1 VSGVQVRVRVGGE
14 QYALP
19 VAHIHEVVDLGK
31 LGAVPGSAD
40 CVLGLL
46 NLNGE
51 IVPAFDLA
59 SILQI
64 ARDAQPRRL
73 LITQRGSQRAA
84 FAVDEVLDVGP
95 LDGTMQ
101 ESDSPHLLASM
112 VLDGAMVG
120 MLDVDGLFASIAPGD
135 REDDQ

>member
-1 VSGVQVRVRVGGE
+1 VGGE

-19 VAHIHEVVDLGK
+19 VAYIHEVVDLGEVS
-31 LGAVPGSAD
+31 AVPGSAD

-46 NLNGE
+46 NCSGE
-51 IVPAFDLA
+51 IIPAFDLA

-64 ARDAQPRRL
+64 ERDGHPRRL
-73 LITQRGSQRAA
+73 LITQCDGHRAA

-95 LDGTMQ
+95 LAGTMQ
-101 ESDSPHLLASM
+101 ESDSPQLLASM

-120 MLDVDGLFASIAPGD
+120 MLAVDGLFASIAPEAQ
-135 REDDQ
+135 R

>member
-1 VSGVQVRVRVGGE
+1 VRVGGE
-14 QYALP
+14 QYALG
-19 VAHIHEVVDLGK
+19 VEHVHEVLDLGE
-31 LGAVPGSAD
+31 LSAVPGSAD
-40 CVLGLL
+40 SVLGLL

-64 ARDAQPRRL
+64 ERDAHPRYL
-73 LITQRGSQRAA
+73 LIVQRGGQRAA

-95 LDGTMQ
+95 LDGTLQ
-101 ESDSPHLLASM
+101 ESDSPHLLGSI

-120 MLDVDGLFASIAPGD
+120 TLAVDGLFASIAPEVQ
-135 REDDQ
+135 R

>member
-1 VSGVQVRVRVGGE
+1 MSSVQVLVRVGGE
-14 QYALP
+14 QYALG
-19 VAHIHEVVDLGK
+19 VEHVHEVVDLGE
-31 LGAVPGSAD
+31 LSAVPGSAD

-64 ARDAQPRRL
+64 ERDEDPRRL
-73 LITQRGSQRAA
+73 LITQCDSQRAA

-95 LDGTMQ
+95 LAGTMQ
-101 ESDSPHLLASM
+101 ESDCPHLLASM

-120 MLDVDGLFASIAPGD
+120 MLAVDGLFASITA
-135 REDDQ
+135 EDQR

>member
-1 VSGVQVRVRVGGE
+1 VRVRVGGE

-19 VAHIHEVVDLGK
+19 VQYVHEVVDLGE
-31 LGAVPGSAD
+31 LSAVPGAAD

-59 SILQI
+59 SILDI
-64 ARDAQPRRL
+64 ERDAQPRRL
-73 LITQRGSQRAA
+73 LITQCDGQRAA

-95 LDGTMQ
+95 LDGTMH
-101 ESDSPHLLASM
+101 ESESRYLLASM
-112 VLDGAMVG
+112 VLNGAMVG
-120 MLDVDGLFASIAPGD
+120 MLAVDGLFASITP
-135 REDDQ
+135 EDQR